1 MFFDDDGN
9 EENEECVDN
18 ADVEQEDGELAE
30 WNAFEFKLQLEGEVG
45 SEGCFRGSTAAE
57 HRWIQNKRWIKGK
70 SRILICESVLLVDE
84 LNE

>member
-30 WNAFEFKLQLEGEVG
+30 
-45 SEGCFRGSTAAE
+45 
-57 HRWIQNKRWIKGK
+57 
-70 SRILICESVLLVDE
+70 
-84 LNE
+84 